1 MIITKSDGITYS
13 VSDWGNGEAI
23 IDGQTREACF
33 RVSNNN
39 ITIDGGQNKEL
50 VITGKVVHA
59 GIWSYGPTDISGIKF
74 TNLKIQNIGDVN
86 SSEGI
91 GIKITGIED
100 KKNSDYEI
108 SNNIIKGCWRY
119 AIKISGS
126 NTSGGNIYNNLLE
139 GNGLKPSESA
149 QVNISSELNAG
160 VQNTLFHNNIVRFG
174 GPQASGVNCNNANNK
189 IYDNEIYGNKTFG
202 ILMDLTYN
210 PNYSG
215 ITEVYRN
222 KIYDNN
228 IYGLTIGSTPTSYA
242 RIYNNLFYNNG
253 VTEISFLS
261 NSTNNEL
268 FSNTIYHNQSGHG
281 IRTQN
286 SKWNKIINNIV
297 WVKTGYAI
305 YNDNGTI
312 IENHNCMFK
321 EDLMA

>member
-1 MIITKSDGITYS
+1 M
-13 VSDWGNGEAI
+13 
-23 IDGQTREACF
+23 
-33 RVSNNN
+33 
-39 ITIDGGQNKEL
+39 
-50 VITGKVVHA
+50 
-59 GIWSYGPTDISGIKF
+59 
-74 TNLKIQNIGDVN
+74 
-86 SSEGI
+86 
-91 GIKITGIED
+91 
-100 KKNSDYEI
+100 
-108 SNNIIKGCWRY
+108 
-119 AIKISGS
+119 
-126 NTSGGNIYNNLLE
+126 
-139 GNGLKPSESA
+139 SA
-149 QVNISSELNAG
+149 LFELNAG

-174 GPQASGVNCNNANNK
+174 GPQASGVNCNNAN
-189 IYDNEIYGNKTFG
+189 
-202 ILMDLTYN
+202 
-210 PNYSG
+210 
-215 ITEVYRN
+215 N